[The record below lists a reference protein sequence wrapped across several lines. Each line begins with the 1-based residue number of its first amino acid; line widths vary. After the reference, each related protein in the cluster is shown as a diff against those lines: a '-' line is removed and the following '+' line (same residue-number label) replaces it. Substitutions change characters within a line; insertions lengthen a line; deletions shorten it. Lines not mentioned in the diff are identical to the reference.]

1 MARTETDH
9 PELPLI
15 FGEGF
20 LQDHAGHIISE
31 PHIALVE
38 LIANA
43 YDAGATRVDVRWPSK
58 LGEEF
63 SIRDNGSGMTRVEFE
78 KRWKTLCYNR
88 LSEQGSGVTSPN
100 RAVRNRRAFGRSGKG
115 RHGAFCFAETYEV
128 ESSKAG
134 SHFRMRV
141 ERTDG
146 GVAPFRCVLNLE
158 STGEDHGTEI
168 RTVVTKNLISSPDV
182 RELLGSKFAV
192 DPSFQIFLNGDPVQL
207 LELEGLHTAKV
218 IVPEIGPVG
227 IHRLDS
233 ELQDRTS
240 QLRGITWW
248 VNKRMVGSPSWEGLD
263 GEGAY
268 LDGRTSLAKRYSFI
282 IEADIL
288 EKQVKA
294 DWTGFRAGAR
304 FNAVRDAVH
313 REVVAA
319 LNEIQSA
326 SRKERKRA
334 ALAQTR
340 ENLRDLPVIAQN
352 TVAAFVEQVQEKC
365 PTLSERDLF
374 RTADIFAK
382 MERARSGFDLL
393 KQIQECSPDDIDTWN
408 AIMQKW
414 TASNA
419 ELVLNELGQR
429 LRLIERLQHL
439 VDSVK
444 ADELHDLQPLFERGL
459 WMFGPEYDA
468 VDFYSNQ
475 YLATIVRR
483 SLGGEEQHVL
493 NRRPDFVAF
502 PDRSIGVY
510 SAGAYD
516 DLGEFSGIK
525 QILVVELKKGGFEL
539 TQKELDQARDYA
551 KELYKSADVKP
562 YTKSVVYV
570 LGATNE
576 DRLGDATYNDGVIK
590 VIPMLYTTLLD
601 RAHSRTFN
609 LQRRLESAGF
619 AKPVDEQ
626 VTEVLA
632 YAVDQTLVGLEP
644 VLK

>member
-1 MARTETDH
+1 MARAQITH

-38 LIANA
+38 LVANA
-43 YDAGATRVDVRWPSK
+43 YDAGATRVDVHWPSDLK
-58 LGEEF
+58 ERF
-63 SIRDNGSGMTRVEFE
+63 SISDNGSGMTREEFE

-88 LSEQGSGVTSPN
+88 LNEQVSAASGPN
-100 RAVRNRRAFGRSGKG
+100 KTVKNRRAFGRSGKG
-115 RHGAFCFAETYEV
+115 RHGAFCFADSYTV
-128 ESSKAG
+128 ESCKDG
-134 SHFRMRV
+134 SAFRMRV
-141 ERTDG
+141 ERTNG
-146 GVAPFRCVLNLE
+146 GVAPFQCVLEAE
-158 STGEDHGTEI
+158 SAKEGHGTEI
-168 RTVVTKNLISSPDV
+168 RALVTKNLVSDIDV

-192 DPSFQIFLNGDPVQL
+192 DPSFEIFLNGGLVKL
-207 LELEGLHTAKV
+207 LELDALHSV
-218 IVPEIGPVG
+218 DVDVPEFGNVRV
-227 IHRLDS
+227 HRIDS

-248 VNKRMVGSPSWEGLD
+248 VNRRMVGSPSWEGLD

-268 LDGRTSLAKRYSFI
+268 LDGRTSLAKRYSFV

-313 REVVAA
+313 REVVAS
-319 LNEIQSA
+319 LNEIQA
-326 SRKERKRA
+326 TSRKERKRA

-352 TVAAFVEQVQEKC
+352 TVATFVEQVQEKC
-365 PTLSERDLF
+365 PTLSERDLY

-429 LRLIERLQHL
+429 LRLIERLQQL
-439 VDSVK
+439 VVSVNT
-444 ADELHDLQPLFERGL
+444 DELHDLQPLFERGL

-475 YLATIVRR
+475 YLATIVSQ
-483 SLGGEEQHVL
+483 SLGGEEEQLL
-493 NRRPDFVAF
+493 NRRPDFVAL
-502 PDRSIGVY
+502 PGRSIGVY

-516 DLGEFSGIK
+516 DAGEVSSIK
-525 QILVVELKKGGFEL
+525 QILVIELKKGGSEL

-551 KELYKSADVKP
+551 KELYKSADVKAH
-562 YTKSVVYV
+562 TKSVVYV

-576 DRLGDATYNDGVIK
+576 ERLGEATYNDGAIK
-590 VIPMLYTTLLD
+590 VIPMLYGTLLD

-609 LQRRLESAGF
+609 LQRRLEQAGF
-619 AKPVDEQ
+619 AKPVDEE

-632 YAVDQTLVGLEP
+632 YPEDQDLVGLGIAA
-644 VLK
+644 K